1 MLNGYTRMLQAFVL
15 NVSFIFSDVCLQ
27 VCLSGML
34 HVFYTYVT
42 CVLSGC
48 CIYGFF
54 QAFSGVFTSVSD
66 VLLQV
71 F

>member
-27 VCLSGML
+27 VCLSG
-34 HVFYTYVT
+34 
-42 CVLSGC
+42 C